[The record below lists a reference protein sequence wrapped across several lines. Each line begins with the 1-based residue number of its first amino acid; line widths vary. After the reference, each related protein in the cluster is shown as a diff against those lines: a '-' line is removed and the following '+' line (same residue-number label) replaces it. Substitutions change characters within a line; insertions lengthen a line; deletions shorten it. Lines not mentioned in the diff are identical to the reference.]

1 MNRHRCKIALL
12 FIGVVLFVMGSGG
25 LCALADAQLSDKE
38 FHLIQEYFNLSD
50 EFIGLWKE
58 QTEENERLAAQ
69 FSQEDLKRYE
79 EALKKLQ
86 EIFNKRKA
94 ELFLKHGIT
103 EEEYTK
109 TQMDVLN
116 NPGKLQAYV
125 IAGGTIPQ
133 SKNEANPKTFLTP
146 EARLQKEG
154 IILDSLNTEILE
166 KAFSDPRFTVR
177 SDLISVLGKMK
188 AVIAKPYLLEQLQ
201 HELSF
206 IRLKSVGA
214 LCSIDSF
221 EGVPYLLEVLGDKKE
236 DIVNHTDRS
245 LAIHAAGL
253 CLNNREIV
261 QRLFELLRTE
271 TNGTLRLNIVLQ
283 IDQGGDISMLDK
295 LNKIQEMEKDAMVR
309 SLIDKT
315 VRTWERKKRIQELG
329 GSDVYK

>member
-1 MNRHRCKIALL
+1 LNHRYKIALL
-12 FIGVVLFVMGSGG
+12 FIGAVLFVIGSSE
-25 LCALADAQLSDKE
+25 LCVLAATQLSNKE
-38 FHLIQEYFNLSD
+38 FHLIQKYFDLGHELIDLINED
-50 EFIGLWKE
+50 KE
-58 QTEENERLAAQ
+58 ATKGWETQLPQLDHEQYSKEIA
-69 FSQEDLKRYE
+69 
-79 EALKKLQ
+79 KLQ
-86 EIFNKRKA
+86 EMFNKRKA